1 MEKFVVDKEDKDNK
15 DSESKTVQVDFNI
28 VSRQSNANEN
38 KS

>member
-15 DSESKTVQVDFNI
+15 DNDAKTVQVDFNI
-28 VSRQSNANEN
+28 ITRQSNANEN